1 MEKYCCGF
9 GHRFWS
15 YDKQNIEKIVRNL
28 VEQEGVGVFMT
39 GGMGDFDAA
48 FSSAVRSIKV
58 KHKEIRLWLIKPYFS
73 NELNT
78 DQEYYRQMYDEV
90 IIPMELADVHY
101 KAAIGQRNRWMINK
115 CDYVISGVVRDFG
128 GAYTA
133 IKYAEKQGKILI
145 KTNPLSD

>member
-28 VEQEGVGVFMT
+28 VEQEGVGVFLT

-90 IIPMELADVHY
+90 IIPMELADV
-101 KAAIGQRNRWMINK
+101 QRK
-115 CDYVISGVVRDFG
+115 
-128 GAYTA
+128 
-133 IKYAEKQGKILI
+133 
-145 KTNPLSD
+145 P